1 MVLFLLIVHHGAYLN
16 PNLDNMSHPAAYSA
30 KPTGDFLQIFNALT
44 GAPYFS
50 IHIGQRG
57 LTTYFM
63 SGSTLTVTF
72 KTGVSEIWDLNN
84 RRLLR

>member
-1 MVLFLLIVHHGAYLN
+1 MKGVHSFCLWLICFRKHFLLISKAYVDISN
-16 PNLDNMSHPAAYSA
+16 
-30 KPTGDFLQIFNALT
+30 FLQIFNALT

-72 KTGVSEIWDLNN
+72 KTGVSEVWDLNN
-84 RRLLR
+84 RRLMR

>member
-1 MVLFLLIVHHGAYLN
+1 MVLYLLIVRHGAYLN

-57 LTTYFM
+57 ITTYFM

-72 KTGVSEIWDLNN
+72 KTGVSEVWDLNK
-84 RRLLR
+84 RQKLR